1 MNVTGRVSSNVAPS
15 LYSEGD
21 SMRTFMGHEG
31 GRLRTIR
38 ATQET
43 FGKVVKGAAN
53 TTGNISAL
61 NRTILGESNPGS
73 ELGSATAGWTST
85 WNVSALTRIPD
96 ILSKLEKAETKLEAG
111 QAGCELIQAASQ
123 GAAGLGMVVARPCSV
138 ISELNANRVK
148 VVTENPGL
156 IHQAKVVGKV
166 ASKAIK
172 YCFLLMFIS
181 MLCTSVYKFYKTV
194 SLIGTLNTLPWQ
206 LKDKASDASWK
217 ELIKEDNLAKFAEHL
232 GGDLDLEKVI
242 WLKNSEQDFKEAFKE
257 AFTEPF
263 KEAFTEAFKDKMPLW
278 QTEVH
283 GKELFDSEQGLE
295 KSIEA
300 LSSIILA
307 LSEDPK
313 LKASL
318 ERLLKS
324 GTEVLEGKKEIL
336 SDIDSAWKWKLAEIV
351 VVSLIALAGSAAG
364 IIALAFTGLDT
375 AFSFIINMI
384 GYSLMFALEGKD
396 FIQALSTG
404 ELPGLS
410 DRRYLALH
418 SALGVIAAVSLITLL
433 ATSSV
438 ASFGAVPMTLL
449 IISCTI
455 WFLNDAL
462 GYYYLVN
469 NEEAAPIQDL
479 EDLRARLI
487 RFASNKE
494 QMSDALALAISSM
507 DLNNLETLTHI
518 ITDDRLKSAI
528 KGWIEVNQQLASETT
543 QSLSLNEVIN
553 EVAAKTETPGLAIDR
568 LERRLKLYKFRS
580 DLIKGDLKTDGFAE
594 KDEDLKTI
602 MNFCQAR
609 NELIQAV
616 KPLKDRLIDVLPTSS
631 ASAAAKG
638 FFEGGFGNSGQG
650 AVSADMDGGG

>member
-1 MNVTGRVSSNVAPS
+1 MNVTGRVSSTSSVAPS
-15 LYSEGD
+15 VYTAGD

-61 NRTILGESNPGS
+61 NRTILGERNPGS

-96 ILSKLEKAETKLEAG
+96 ISSKLEKAETKCEAG

-123 GAAGLGMVVARPCSV
+123 GAAGLGMLVARPCSV

-166 ASKAIK
+166 ASKAIN

-242 WLKNSEQDFKEAFKE
+242 WLKNSEQDFKEAF
-257 AFTEPF
+257 
-263 KEAFTEAFKDKMPLW
+263 TEAFKDKMPLW

-283 GKELFDSEQGLE
+283 GKEPFDLEQGLE

-300 LSSIILA
+300 LSSIISTLPV
-307 LSEDPK
+307 DDQ

-318 ERLLKS
+318 ERLLES
-324 GTEVLEGKKEIL
+324 GKEVLEGKKEIL

-469 NEEAAPIQDL
+469 NEEAAPIKNL
-479 EDLRARLI
+479 EDLRGRLI

-494 QMSDALALAISSM
+494 EMSDALALAISSM
-507 DLNNLETLTHI
+507 DFKALEELNQSIINNKPLTDVI
-518 ITDDRLKSAI
+518 AQWI
-528 KGWIEVNQQLASETT
+528 KVNKQLASETT

-602 MNFCQAR
+602 MNFCKAR
-609 NELIQAV
+609 NELIEAV
-616 KPLKDRLIDVLPTSS
+616 KPLKDRQIKAVSTT
-631 ASAAAKG
+631 ATSAASQG
-638 FFEGGFGNSGQG
+638 PFEGRFGNGGQG
-650 AVSADMDGGG
+650 AISADMGMDVG

>member
-1 MNVTGRVSSNVAPS
+1 
-15 LYSEGD
+15 
-21 SMRTFMGHEG
+21 
-31 GRLRTIR
+31 
-38 ATQET
+38 
-43 FGKVVKGAAN
+43 VKGAAN

-61 NRTILGESNPGS
+61 NRTILGERNPGS

-96 ILSKLEKAETKLEAG
+96 ISSKLEKAETKCEAG

-123 GAAGLGMVVARPCSV
+123 GAAGLGMLVARPCSV

-166 ASKAIK
+166 ASKAIN

-242 WLKNSEQDFKEAFKE
+242 WLKNSEQDFKEAF
-257 AFTEPF
+257 
-263 KEAFTEAFKDKMPLW
+263 TEAFKDKMPLW

-283 GKELFDSEQGLE
+283 GKEPFDLEQGLE

-300 LSSIILA
+300 LSSIISTLPV
-307 LSEDPK
+307 DDQ

-318 ERLLKS
+318 ERLLES
-324 GTEVLEGKKEIL
+324 GKEVLEGKKEIL

-469 NEEAAPIQDL
+469 NEEAAPIKNL
-479 EDLRARLI
+479 EDLRGRLI

-494 QMSDALALAISSM
+494 EMSDALALAISSM
-507 DLNNLETLTHI
+507 DFKALEELNQSIINNKPLTDVI
-518 ITDDRLKSAI
+518 AQWI
-528 KGWIEVNQQLASETT
+528 KVNKQLASETT

-602 MNFCQAR
+602 MNFCKAR
-609 NELIQAV
+609 NELIEAV
-616 KPLKDRLIDVLPTSS
+616 KPLKDRQIKAVSTT
-631 ASAAAKG
+631 ATSAASQG
-638 FFEGGFGNSGQG
+638 PFEGRFGNGGQG
-650 AVSADMDGGG
+650 AISADMGMDVG